1 MQETTKSNFGRG
13 RIPRFVLTTQMNVL
27 SKSKIKYERQTLG
40 SFKYKT
46 PNEYETDLLI
56 PFILSIVCFFAY
68 PYPEVAMWL
77 VFFLASY
84 SAIAND
90 SIQTIGTF
98 IASNADKKWY
108 YLWIYMGSIFLITVT
123 YSWINYGG
131 DISYERLASK
141 GLNEAPE
148 QFKFLQVFAP
158 VVLLILTRFRMPVST
173 SILLLS
179 AFATQASS
187 ITSILQKSFFGYFIA
202 FALAIIVW
210 LLTTNLFEKYK
221 NSKPSKLWLPL
232 QWISSGALW
241 STWIMQDMAN
251 VAVVLPRSLTLD
263 QFLVVSSFIFF
274 GLGLLFYLRGD
285 RIQKIV
291 TEKTDIID
299 VRAATVVD
307 FIYAC
312 LLYYLK
318 VISTIPISTTWVFI
332 GLLGGRELAIN
343 IKLYSKGNYIKALK
357 MISKDALYAGIGLAV
372 SLALAL
378 SINENMRDQL
388 FN

>member
-1 MQETTKSNFGRG
+1 MKFIKS
-13 RIPRFVLTTQMNVL
+13 
-27 SKSKIKYERQTLG
+27 
-40 SFKYKT
+40 
-46 PNEYETDLLI
+46 DLLI

-343 IKLYSKGNYIKALK
+343 IKLYSKGNYINALK

>member
-1 MQETTKSNFGRG
+1 MKFIKS
-13 RIPRFVLTTQMNVL
+13 
-27 SKSKIKYERQTLG
+27 
-40 SFKYKT
+40 
-46 PNEYETDLLI
+46 DLLI

-123 YSWINYGG
+123 YSWINYVG

>member
-1 MQETTKSNFGRG
+1 MKFIKS
-13 RIPRFVLTTQMNVL
+13 
-27 SKSKIKYERQTLG
+27 
-40 SFKYKT
+40 
-46 PNEYETDLLI
+46 DLLI
-56 PFILSIVCFFAY
+56 PFILSIVCFFVY

-210 LLTTNLFEKYK
+210 LLTTNIFEKYK

-343 IKLYSKGNYIKALK
+343 IKLYSKGNYIKTLK

>member
-1 MQETTKSNFGRG
+1 MKFIKS
-13 RIPRFVLTTQMNVL
+13 
-27 SKSKIKYERQTLG
+27 
-40 SFKYKT
+40 
-46 PNEYETDLLI
+46 DLLI

-210 LLTTNLFEKYK
+210 LLTTNIFEKYK

>member
-1 MQETTKSNFGRG
+1 MKFIKS
-13 RIPRFVLTTQMNVL
+13 
-27 SKSKIKYERQTLG
+27 
-40 SFKYKT
+40 
-46 PNEYETDLLI
+46 DLLI

-108 YLWIYMGSIFLITVT
+108 YLWIYMGSISLITVT

>member
-1 MQETTKSNFGRG
+1 MKFMKS
-13 RIPRFVLTTQMNVL
+13 
-27 SKSKIKYERQTLG
+27 
-40 SFKYKT
+40 
-46 PNEYETDLLI
+46 DLLI

-141 GLNEAPE
+141 GLNDAPE

-343 IKLYSKGNYIKALK
+343 IKLYSKGNYINALK

>member
-1 MQETTKSNFGRG
+1 MKFIKS
-13 RIPRFVLTTQMNVL
+13 
-27 SKSKIKYERQTLG
+27 
-40 SFKYKT
+40 
-46 PNEYETDLLI
+46 DLLI

-131 DISYERLASK
+131 DISYERLVSK

>member
-1 MQETTKSNFGRG
+1 MKFIKSDLI
-13 RIPRFVLTTQMNVL
+13 IPT
-27 SKSKIKYERQTLG
+27 
-40 SFKYKT
+40 
-46 PNEYETDLLI
+46 
-56 PFILSIVCFFAY
+56 ILFIVCFFAY

-123 YSWINYGG
+123 YSWVNYGG

-141 GLNEAPE
+141 GLNEAPD

-221 NSKPSKLWLPL
+221 NSKPSRLWLPL

-251 VAVVLPRSLTLD
+251 VAVVLPRSLSTD

-343 IKLYSKGNYIKALK
+343 IKLYSNGNYLKALK
-357 MISKDALYAGIGLAV
+357 MISKDALYAGIGLIV
-372 SLALAL
+372 SLILAI

>member
-1 MQETTKSNFGRG
+1 MNLKKS
-13 RIPRFVLTTQMNVL
+13 
-27 SKSKIKYERQTLG
+27 E
-40 SFKYKT
+40 
-46 PNEYETDLLI
+46 LI
-56 PFILSIVCFFAY
+56 VPVILSVMCWLVY
-68 PYPEVAMWL
+68 PYPQVAMWC
-77 VFFLASY
+77 VFFMASY

-98 IASNADKKWY
+98 IASNSDKKWY
-108 YLWIYMGSIFLITVT
+108 YLWIYMGGIFILTAS
-123 YSWINYGG
+123 YSWVNYGG
-131 DISYERLASK
+131 DISYGRLASK

-148 QFKFLQVFAP
+148 SFKFLQVFAP
-158 VVLLILTRFRMPVST
+158 VALLMMTRLKMPVST

-187 ITSILQKSFFGYFIA
+187 IVSILQKSMFGYVIA
-202 FALAIIVW
+202 FVTAIIVW
-210 LLTTNLFEKYK
+210 TLTTNLFEKYK
-221 NSKPSKLWLPL
+221 KTKPSKIWLPL
-232 QWISSGALW
+232 QWLSSGALW

-251 VAVVLPRSLTLD
+251 VAVVLPRSLSLD
-263 QFLVVSSFIFF
+263 QFLVVVSFIFF

-285 RIQKIV
+285 KIQQIV
-291 TEKTDIID
+291 LEKSDIID

-318 VISTIPISTTWVFI
+318 VLSSIPISTTWVFI

-343 IKLYSKGNYIKALK
+343 LKKNKGNYKKALK
-357 MISKDALYAGIGLAV
+357 MIGKDTLFAVIGLVV
-372 SLALAL
+372 SLIIAL
-378 SINENMRDQL
+378 SINENMRNQL

>member
-1 MQETTKSNFGRG
+1 MKFIKS
-13 RIPRFVLTTQMNVL
+13 
-27 SKSKIKYERQTLG
+27 
-40 SFKYKT
+40 
-46 PNEYETDLLI
+46 DLLI

-274 GLGLLFYLRGD
+274 GLGLLFYLKGD

-372 SLALAL
+372 SLILAL

>member
-1 MQETTKSNFGRG
+1 MKFIKS
-13 RIPRFVLTTQMNVL
+13 
-27 SKSKIKYERQTLG
+27 
-40 SFKYKT
+40 
-46 PNEYETDLLI
+46 DLLI

-332 GLLGGRELAIN
+332 GLLGGREIAIN

>member
-1 MQETTKSNFGRG
+1 MKFIKS
-13 RIPRFVLTTQMNVL
+13 
-27 SKSKIKYERQTLG
+27 
-40 SFKYKT
+40 
-46 PNEYETDLLI
+46 DLLI

-372 SLALAL
+372 SLVLAL

>member
-1 MQETTKSNFGRG
+1 MKFIKSDLI
-13 RIPRFVLTTQMNVL
+13 IPT
-27 SKSKIKYERQTLG
+27 
-40 SFKYKT
+40 
-46 PNEYETDLLI
+46 
-56 PFILSIVCFFAY
+56 ILFIVCFFAY

-123 YSWINYGG
+123 YSWVNYGG

-141 GLNEAPE
+141 GLNEAPD

-221 NSKPSKLWLPL
+221 NSKPSRLWLPL

-251 VAVVLPRSLTLD
+251 VAVVLPRSLSTD

-307 FIYAC
+307 FIY
-312 LLYYLK
+312 
-318 VISTIPISTTWVFI
+318 IH
-332 GLLGGRELAIN
+332 R
-343 IKLYSKGNYIKALK
+343 
-357 MISKDALYAGIGLAV
+357 
-372 SLALAL
+372 
-378 SINENMRDQL
+378 
-388 FN
+388 

>member
-1 MQETTKSNFGRG
+1 MKFIKS
-13 RIPRFVLTTQMNVL
+13 
-27 SKSKIKYERQTLG
+27 
-40 SFKYKT
+40 
-46 PNEYETDLLI
+46 DLLI

-318 VISTIPISTTWVFI
+318 VISTIPISTTWVFL

-343 IKLYSKGNYIKALK
+343 LKLYSKGNYIKALK

>member
-1 MQETTKSNFGRG
+1 MKFIKS
-13 RIPRFVLTTQMNVL
+13 
-27 SKSKIKYERQTLG
+27 
-40 SFKYKT
+40 
-46 PNEYETDLLI
+46 DLLI

-68 PYPEVAMWL
+68 PYPEIAMWL

-98 IASNADKKWY
+98 IASNSDKKWY

>member
-1 MQETTKSNFGRG
+1 MKFIKS
-13 RIPRFVLTTQMNVL
+13 
-27 SKSKIKYERQTLG
+27 
-40 SFKYKT
+40 
-46 PNEYETDLLI
+46 DLLI

-108 YLWIYMGSIFLITVT
+108 YLWIYMGSIFLVTVT

-210 LLTTNLFEKYK
+210 LLTTNFFEKYK
-221 NSKPSKLWLPL
+221 NSKPSKFWLPL

>member
-1 MQETTKSNFGRG
+1 MKFIKS
-13 RIPRFVLTTQMNVL
+13 
-27 SKSKIKYERQTLG
+27 
-40 SFKYKT
+40 
-46 PNEYETDLLI
+46 DLLI

-179 AFATQASS
+179 AFATQSSS

-343 IKLYSKGNYIKALK
+343 LKLYSKGNYIKALK

>member
-1 MQETTKSNFGRG
+1 MNLKKS
-13 RIPRFVLTTQMNVL
+13 
-27 SKSKIKYERQTLG
+27 E
-40 SFKYKT
+40 
-46 PNEYETDLLI
+46 LI
-56 PFILSIVCFFAY
+56 VPVILSVMCWLVY
-68 PYPEVAMWL
+68 PYPQVAMWC
-77 VFFLASY
+77 VFFMASY

-98 IASNADKKWY
+98 IASNSDKKWY
-108 YLWIYMGSIFLITVT
+108 YLWIYMGGIFILTAS
-123 YSWINYGG
+123 YSWVNYGG
-131 DISYERLASK
+131 DISYGRLASK

-148 QFKFLQVFAP
+148 SFKFLQVFAP
-158 VVLLILTRFRMPVST
+158 VALLMMTRLKMPVST

-187 ITSILQKSFFGYFIA
+187 IVSILQKSMFGYVIA
-202 FALAIIVW
+202 FVTAIIVW
-210 LLTTNLFEKYK
+210 TLTTNLFEKYK
-221 NSKPSKLWLPL
+221 KTKPSKIWLPL
-232 QWISSGALW
+232 QWLSSGALW

-251 VAVVLPRSLTLD
+251 VAVVLPRSLSTD
-263 QFLVVSSFIFF
+263 QFLVVVSFIFF

-285 RIQKIV
+285 KIQQIV
-291 TEKTDIID
+291 LEKSDIID

-318 VISTIPISTTWVFI
+318 VLSSIPISTTWVFI

-343 IKLYSKGNYIKALK
+343 LRKNKGNYKKALK
-357 MISKDALYAGIGLAV
+357 MIGKDTLFAVIGLVV
-372 SLALAL
+372 SLIIAL
-378 SINENMRDQL
+378 SINENMRNQL

>member
-1 MQETTKSNFGRG
+1 MKFIKSDFI
-13 RIPRFVLTTQMNVL
+13 IPT
-27 SKSKIKYERQTLG
+27 
-40 SFKYKT
+40 
-46 PNEYETDLLI
+46 
-56 PFILSIVCFFAY
+56 ILFIVCFFAY

-123 YSWINYGG
+123 YSWVNYGG

-141 GLNEAPE
+141 GLNEAPD

-221 NSKPSKLWLPL
+221 NSKPSRLWLPL

-251 VAVVLPRSLTLD
+251 VAVVLPRSLSTD

-343 IKLYSKGNYIKALK
+343 IKLYSNGNYLKALK
-357 MISKDALYAGIGLAV
+357 IISKDALYAGIGLIV
-372 SLALAL
+372 SLILAI

>member
-1 MQETTKSNFGRG
+1 MNLKKS
-13 RIPRFVLTTQMNVL
+13 
-27 SKSKIKYERQTLG
+27 E
-40 SFKYKT
+40 
-46 PNEYETDLLI
+46 LI
-56 PFILSIVCFFAY
+56 VPVILSVMCWLVY
-68 PYPEVAMWL
+68 PYPQVAMWC
-77 VFFLASY
+77 VFFMASY

-98 IASNADKKWY
+98 IASNSDKKWY
-108 YLWIYMGSIFLITVT
+108 YLWIYMGGIFILTAS
-123 YSWINYGG
+123 YSWVNYGG
-131 DISYERLASK
+131 DISYGRLASK

-148 QFKFLQVFAP
+148 SFKFLQVFAP
-158 VVLLILTRFRMPVST
+158 VALLMMTRLKMPVST

-187 ITSILQKSFFGYFIA
+187 IVSILQKSMFGYVIA
-202 FALAIIVW
+202 FVTAIIVW
-210 LLTTNLFEKYK
+210 TLTTNLFEKYK
-221 NSKPSKLWLPL
+221 KTKPSKIWLPL
-232 QWISSGALW
+232 QWLSSGALW

-251 VAVVLPRSLTLD
+251 VAVVLPRSLSLD
-263 QFLVVSSFIFF
+263 QFLVVVSFIFF

-285 RIQKIV
+285 KIQQIV
-291 TEKTDIID
+291 LEKSDIID

-318 VISTIPISTTWVFI
+318 VLSSIPISTTWVFI

-343 IKLYSKGNYIKALK
+343 LRKNKGNYKKALK
-357 MISKDALYAGIGLAV
+357 MIGKDTLFAVIGLVV
-372 SLALAL
+372 SLIIAL
-378 SINENMRDQL
+378 SINENMRNQL

>member
-1 MQETTKSNFGRG
+1 MKFIKS
-13 RIPRFVLTTQMNVL
+13 
-27 SKSKIKYERQTLG
+27 
-40 SFKYKT
+40 
-46 PNEYETDLLI
+46 DLLI
-56 PFILSIVCFFAY
+56 PFILSIVCFFVY

-210 LLTTNLFEKYK
+210 LLTTNIFEKYK